1 MSKKSKIAI
10 IGRPN
15 VGKSTLFNKLC
26 GRRTSIVNPTAGVTR
41 DRVYASGEWLD
52 KKFDVIDTGGFVDS
66 DEDVFNEKIREQV
79 VEAVKESDSIIFL
92 VDGKD
97 GLNPND
103 QYLAKIVRQSDKKY
117 VLAVNKCDTPEQ
129 LKNNT
134 ISFFDLGLGDPIGI
148 SALNGSGVGD
158 VLDILLEEFDSSKGT
173 DTSES
178 FSISIVGMPNVGK
191 SSLLNSII
199 QKEQAI
205 VSDVA
210 GTTRDSIDTNIQWHG
225 RKVKI
230 VDTAGLRKTSKV
242 DTDIEFYSSLR
253 AMDSLTRSDIVLFV
267 IDADKGFTKQDKT
280 IANHI
285 IKEGHATTE
294 DLDRAI
300 QDGPGLRWSLMGTFL
315 TFHLAGGKSGMKHML
330 DQFGPALKLPW
341 TKLKAPKLSN
351 KLINRL
357 VEGTKKQSKG
367 KSVEKIST
375 IRDQYLL
382 DLILMR
388 KKYEK
393 KLR

>member
-1 MSKKSKIAI
+1 MSTIKKVAVIGTGVIGTGWIIRCLAHGKIVYAFDRDIKLKKNLIVEIKRTWPYVKKLFKKKKLNLNNFIFLTSIEETLKHADLIQECATENYALKTKLMNIIGKYSKPSAI
-10 IGRPN
+10 ILSSSSGLLPTRIYSKCKNPERTMIGHPFN
-15 VGKSTLFNKLC
+15 PVYLLPAVEVVPGKKTSMKYLNK
-26 GRRTSIVNPTAGVTR
+26 A
-41 DRVYASGEWLD
+41 
-52 KKFDVIDTGGFVDS
+52 KKFY
-66 DEDVFNEKIREQV
+66 K
-79 VEAVKESDSIIFL
+79 
-92 VDGKD
+92 
-97 GLNPND
+97 
-103 QYLAKIVRQSDKKY
+103 
-117 VLAVNKCDTPEQ
+117 
-129 LKNNT
+129 
-134 ISFFDLGLGDPIGI
+134 
-148 SALNGSGVGD
+148 
-158 VLDILLEEFDSSKGT
+158 
-173 DTSES
+173 
-178 FSISIVGMPNVGK
+178 SISMSPIMVKHELPGY
-191 SSLLNSII
+191 L
-199 QKEQAI
+199 
-205 VSDVA
+205 SDRLQEA
-210 GTTRDSIDTNIQWHG
+210 LWRE
-225 RKVKI
+225 
-230 VDTAGLRKTSKV
+230 GL
-242 DTDIEFYSSLR
+242 
-253 AMDSLTRSDIVLFV
+253 
-267 IDADKGFTKQDKT
+267 
-280 IANHI
+280 HI